1 MNTLKHPLLA
11 GLTLLLAVG
20 CLTAQPSPKLA
31 NSLLWKIEGNEL
43 ESPSYLFGTIHVIS
57 QSDFFLP
64 DAARAAFDESQ
75 EIVLELDMDDPQ
87 MGMQMM
93 QQAGMKDGH
102 TLDKLLAEDEYQQL
116 DSLVKKNM
124 GMGISMFN
132 NWQPILAF
140 SLIVQEFIEGQMA
153 SYEMSFVQMAQEAE
167 KDLTGLETVAEQITA
182 MGNISYEAQ
191 ADYLAEQLDDLE
203 SNREL
208 FRTMVDLYKQQKITD
223 LETYIVESSG
233 GEAFAE
239 HLLKDR
245 NEKWVDRIHEKA
257 KEGTIFFAVGAGHLA
272 GENGVINLL
281 RQAGFTVTAEE

>member
-1 MNTLKHPLLA
+1 
-11 GLTLLLAVG
+11 
-20 CLTAQPSPKLA
+20 
-31 NSLLWKIEGNEL
+31 
-43 ESPSYLFGTIHVIS
+43 
-57 QSDFFLP
+57 
-64 DAARAAFDESQ
+64 
-75 EIVLELDMDDPQ
+75 
-87 MGMQMM
+87 
-93 QQAGMKDGH
+93 
-102 TLDKLLAEDEYQQL
+102 
-116 DSLVKKNM
+116 M

-167 KDLTGLETVAEQITA
+167 KNLTGLETVAEQIAA

-191 ADYLAEQLDDLE
+191 ADYLTEQLDDLE
-203 SNREL
+203 SNRKL

-233 GEAFAE
+233 GDAFAE

-281 RQAGFTVTAEE
+281 RKAGFTVTAVE

>member
-20 CLTAQPSPKLA
+20 CLTAQQSPKLA
-31 NSLLWKIEGNEL
+31 NSLLWKIEGKDL
-43 ESPSYLFGTIHVIS
+43 ETPSYLYGTIHVIS
-57 QSDFFLP
+57 QSDFFLT
-64 DAARAAFDESQ
+64 DATKAAFDESQ

-87 MGMQMM
+87 MGAQMM
-93 QQAGMKDGH
+93 QQAGMKDGQ
-102 TLDKLLAEDEYQQL
+102 TLDKLLAEEDYQHL
-116 DSLVKKNM
+116 DSLVQKNM
-124 GMGISMFN
+124 GMGIAMFN

-140 SLIVQEFIEGQMA
+140 SLIVQEFIDGQMG
-153 SYEMSFVQMAQEAE
+153 SYEMSFVQMAQGAE
-167 KDLTGLETVAEQITA
+167 KEITGLETVAEQIAA

-208 FRTMVDLYKQQKITD
+208 FREMVDLYKQQKITD

-233 GEAFAE
+233 GDAFAE

-245 NEKWVDRIHEKA
+245 NEKWVDRIHNKA

-272 GENGVINLL
+272 GENGVINLM
-281 RQAGFTVTAEE
+281 RKAGFTVTAVE